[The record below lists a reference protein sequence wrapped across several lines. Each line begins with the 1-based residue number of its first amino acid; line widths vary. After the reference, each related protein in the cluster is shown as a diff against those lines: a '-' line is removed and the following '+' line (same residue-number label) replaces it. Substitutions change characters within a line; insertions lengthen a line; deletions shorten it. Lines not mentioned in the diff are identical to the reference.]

1 MAFVQ
6 FFLKTLRKQVWY
18 NKKHKE
24 YAMNYSRY
32 NLSGM
37 AELYV
42 YRTFIKE
49 GDSVK
54 ENKRVEAGVKAVKS
68 GNFWQWNHKNGTKW
82 RLILEVFSAISKNI
96 FQSLYRDT
104 I

>member
-42 YRTFIKE
+42 YRTFITVNGRRIYAKNY
-49 GDSVK
+49 G
-54 ENKRVEAGVKAVKS
+54 KRAFRIPIK
-68 GNFWQWNHKNGTKW
+68 T
-82 RLILEVFSAISKNI
+82 R
-96 FQSLYRDT
+96 
-104 I
+104 